1 MTSQIDYF
9 TDLEGTEITLD
20 AVTEAPLH
28 IPAQTWVIVE
38 KLREDP
44 WRLTRKDVSDGMGV
58 SYTSAKFLCH
68 PAGPGNETKL
78 AFMRIRQQV
87 PIAGTEF
94 KPTLRASQAVEEPE
108 NKELNALK
116 FFLIHGCEV
125 VPRLLGYQQSKQK
138 EDDMVPGGFVTY
150 IVWEKV
156 PSDSFDLIKFWLR
169 PFNEREV
176 IRDKF
181 RQVFTRFVKFG
192 FMPLPATSSKIIYD
206 ESSGQMHISGFT
218 FAYRLDEPQEFKDRF
233 FYQFQLALPD
243 GHPGALIP
251 GIEKNN
257 ADWREDE
264 NGWLW

>member
-1 MTSQIDYF
+1 MTSQIEYF

-20 AVTEAPLH
+20 AVIEEPLH

-181 RQVFTRFVKFG
+181 RQVFTYVC
-192 FMPLPATSSKIIYD
+192 
-206 ESSGQMHISGFT
+206 E
-218 FAYRLDEPQEFKDRF
+218 
-233 FYQFQLALPD
+233 ALS
-243 GHPGALIP
+243 
-251 GIEKNN
+251 
-257 ADWREDE
+257 W
-264 NGWLW
+264 

>member
-1 MTSQIDYF
+1 MTSQIEYF

-20 AVTEAPLH
+20 AVIEEPLH

-87 PIAGTEF
+87 SNAGTEF
-94 KPTLRASQAVEEPE
+94 KKASLRASQAVEEPE

-181 RQVFTRFVKFG
+181 RQVFTYVC
-192 FMPLPATSSKIIYD
+192 
-206 ESSGQMHISGFT
+206 E
-218 FAYRLDEPQEFKDRF
+218 
-233 FYQFQLALPD
+233 ALS
-243 GHPGALIP
+243 
-251 GIEKNN
+251 
-257 ADWREDE
+257 W
-264 NGWLW
+264 

>member
-1 MTSQIDYF
+1 MTSQIEYF

-20 AVTEAPLH
+20 AVIEEPLH

-125 VPRLLGYQQSKQK
+125 VPRLLGYQQASKRK
-138 EDDMVPGGFVTY
+138 TTWFLGALSPILSGKKSLA
-150 IVWEKV
+150 I
-156 PSDSFDLIKFWLR
+156 PLILL
-169 PFNEREV
+169 N
-176 IRDKF
+176 
-181 RQVFTRFVKFG
+181 
-192 FMPLPATSSKIIYD
+192 
-206 ESSGQMHISGFT
+206 SGFGPST
-218 FAYRLDEPQEFKDRF
+218 RERSSVTSFVRYSRMFAKPYHGDC
-233 FYQFQLALPD
+233 
-243 GHPGALIP
+243 
-251 GIEKNN
+251 
-257 ADWREDE
+257 
-264 NGWLW
+264 

>member
-1 MTSQIDYF
+1 MTSPLEYL

-38 KLREDP
+38 KLKEDP
-44 WRLTRKDVSDGMGV
+44 CRLTREDVSDGIGV
-58 SYTSAKFLCH
+58 SYTSAKFLCR

-78 AFMRIRQQV
+78 AFMRIYQQV

-94 KPTLRASQAVEEPE
+94 KPRLRASQAVEEPE
-108 NKELNALK
+108 NGELVALK
-116 FFLIHGCEV
+116 SFLIHECEV

-156 PSDSFDLIKFWLR
+156 PGDSFDHLKFWLR
-169 PFNEREV
+169 PFNEREA

-181 RQVFTRFVKFG
+181 RLVFTRLLKFG
-192 FMPLPATSSKIIYD
+192 FMPLMATSSKITMTNLLAKCTSPGLDSHIPTNHR
-206 ESSGQMHISGFT
+206 SGMIAS
-218 FAYRLDEPQEFKDRF
+218 L
-233 FYQFQLALPD
+233 FYLHLPS
-243 GHPGALIP
+243 
-251 GIEKNN
+251 
-257 ADWREDE
+257 
-264 NGWLW
+264 